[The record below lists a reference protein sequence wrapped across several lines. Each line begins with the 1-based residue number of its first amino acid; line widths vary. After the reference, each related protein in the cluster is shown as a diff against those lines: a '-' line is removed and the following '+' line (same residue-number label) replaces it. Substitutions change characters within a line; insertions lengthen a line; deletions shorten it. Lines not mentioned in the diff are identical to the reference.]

1 MRAVARKRYN
11 TTKIKAINVLANIA
25 YRRYK
30 KSDFNNGNFA
40 IDVCSFLLQNVNPL
54 MIDRKFDNEND
65 RQCVKMLLQKS
76 LPQQFT
82 QYIFLCDNFLAL
94 LTEHPSDLNQIK
106 VCLAENAKVI
116 QYLYATFIQNII
128 PVTIN
133 LLYKT
138 NLW

>member
-1 MRAVARKRYN
+1 
-11 TTKIKAINVLANIA
+11 
-25 YRRYK
+25 
-30 KSDFNNGNFA
+30 
-40 IDVCSFLLQNVNPL
+40 

-94 LTEHPSDLNQIK
+94 LTEDPSDLNQIK
-106 VCLAENAKVI
+106 LCLAENAKVI